1 VRSLGPWTRRTWLSV
16 LLVAGIALLPSCD
29 RSATTNEDGPSPSIG
44 EPATGSFR
52 FNVRDREVVPTAG
65 EHVSKRER
73 RLAREAADEAQSLV
87 TDLYVGAFLDPET
100 WTSGTYDGVF
110 EIFAGDARAEAR
122 RRAGILTAGEN
133 AGDRFDVIDPVGGR
147 LVMRILLDRG
157 GAPILVSSKVG
168 FRARASGD
176 ERTLIQSE
184 GWYLFRRVEGAWRIV
199 SFDVERADREGGTA

>member
-1 VRSLGPWTRRTWLSV
+1 VRCLGVRTGRTWLTV
-16 LLVAGIALLPSCD
+16 LLVAGTALLPSCD
-29 RSATTNEDGPSPSIG
+29 RSATTEEDGPTPSVG
-44 EPATGSFR
+44 EPATASFR
-52 FNVRDREVVPTAG
+52 FNVRDREVVPTDG

-73 RLAREAADEAQSLV
+73 RLAREAADEVQSLV

-100 WTSGTYDGVF
+100 WSSGTYDGLF

-122 RRAGILTAGEN
+122 RRTGILTAGEN
-133 AGDRFDVIDPVGGR
+133 AGDRFDVIDAVGSR
-147 LVMRILLDRG
+147 LVLRILLDRG
-157 GAPILVSSKVG
+157 GTPILVSSKVG

-184 GWYLFRRVEGAWRIV
+184 GWFLFRRMGGAWRIV